1 MAALQPFAIAFE
13 VMVDPVIASI
23 WSSDAGFCFTTVNPF
38 LYLVILI
45 NIGLKFI
52 FFKNSIFVFF
62 ESLIP
67 LFSVLPVNKKSA
79 FLFDLLFNFL
89 N

>member
-1 MAALQPFAIAFE
+1 MKLLRKRNCFE
-13 VMVDPVIASI
+13 
-23 WSSDAGFCFTTVNPF
+23 
-38 LYLVILI
+38 
-45 NIGLKFI
+45 FI

-62 ESLIP
+62 ESLIS
-67 LFSVLPVNKKSA
+67 LFSVLPFNKKSA

>member
-1 MAALQPFAIAFE
+1 MKLLKKRNCFE
-13 VMVDPVIASI
+13 
-23 WSSDAGFCFTTVNPF
+23 
-38 LYLVILI
+38 
-45 NIGLKFI
+45 FI

-89 N
+89 NQVVLLVIEKALFLK

>member
-1 MAALQPFAIAFE
+1 MKLLRKRNCFE
-13 VMVDPVIASI
+13 
-23 WSSDAGFCFTTVNPF
+23 
-38 LYLVILI
+38 
-45 NIGLKFI
+45 FI

-62 ESLIP
+62 ESLIS

-89 N
+89 NSVVLLVIEKALFLK

>member
-1 MAALQPFAIAFE
+1 MKLLRKSKCFE
-13 VMVDPVIASI
+13 
-23 WSSDAGFCFTTVNPF
+23 
-38 LYLVILI
+38 
-45 NIGLKFI
+45 FI

>member
-1 MAALQPFAIAFE
+1 MKLLRKRNCFE
-13 VMVDPVIASI
+13 
-23 WSSDAGFCFTTVNPF
+23 
-38 LYLVILI
+38 
-45 NIGLKFI
+45 FI

-89 N
+89 NISSVISH

>member
-1 MAALQPFAIAFE
+1 MKLLRKSCFE
-13 VMVDPVIASI
+13 
-23 WSSDAGFCFTTVNPF
+23 
-38 LYLVILI
+38 
-45 NIGLKFI
+45 FI
-52 FFKNSIFVFF
+52 FFKNSIFVFFF